1 MDGRLKPLCRNG
13 GLDDNRDSRAARPA
27 GDGSMVNRDQTPMLL
42 GIGAIVVTLSVGTC
56 STNARLAEGFENVN
70 RRFDDVNRRFD
81 DVNRRF
87 DDGFEGI
94 NQRMNDG
101 FESINRRM
109 DDGFEN
115 VNRRID
121 DANKRIDDTNQRI
134 DGLQT
139 EMREL
144 RTLFFERI
152 ASQPSSAPAD

>member
-1 MDGRLKPLCRNG
+1 
-13 GLDDNRDSRAARPA
+13 
-27 GDGSMVNRDQTPMLL
+27 MVNRDQTPMLL

-70 RRFDDVNRRFD
+70 RRFDDVNRRFE
-81 DVNRRF
+81 DVNR
-87 DDGFEGI
+87 
-94 NQRMNDG
+94 RMNDG

-121 DANKRIDDTNQRI
+121 DSNKRIDDTNQRI
-134 DGLQT
+134 DGLQI

>member
-1 MDGRLKPLCRNG
+1 
-13 GLDDNRDSRAARPA
+13 
-27 GDGSMVNRDQTPMLL
+27 MVNRDQTPMLL

-56 STNARLAEGFENVN
+56 STNTRLAEGFENVN
-70 RRFDDVNRRFD
+70 QRFDDVNQRFDDVNRRFD

-87 DDGFEGI
+87 D
-94 NQRMNDG
+94 DG

-121 DANKRIDDTNQRI
+121 DANKRIDDTNQRL
-134 DGLQT
+134 DGLQI

>member
-1 MDGRLKPLCRNG
+1 MDGRLKPLCWNG

-27 GDGSMVNRDQTPMLL
+27 GDGSMVNRDQTPVLL

-81 DVNRRF
+81 DT
-87 DDGFEGI
+87 
-94 NQRMNDG
+94 
-101 FESINRRM
+101 NRRM
-109 DDGFEN
+109 DDGFDNVNRRMDDGFDN

-121 DANKRIDDTNQRI
+121 DSNKRIDDTNQRI
-134 DGLQT
+134 DGLQI

>member
-1 MDGRLKPLCRNG
+1 
-13 GLDDNRDSRAARPA
+13 
-27 GDGSMVNRDQTPMLL
+27 MVNRDQTPMLL

-70 RRFDDVNRRFD
+70 RRFDDF
-81 DVNRRF
+81 
-87 DDGFEGI
+87 
-94 NQRMNDG
+94 
-101 FESINRRM
+101 NRRM

-115 VNRRID
+115 VNRRFD
-121 DANKRIDDTNQRI
+121 DTNKRIDDTNQRI
-134 DGLQT
+134 DGLQI

>member
-1 MDGRLKPLCRNG
+1 
-13 GLDDNRDSRAARPA
+13 
-27 GDGSMVNRDQTPMLL
+27 MVNRDQTPMLL

-70 RRFDDVNRRFD
+70 RRFDDVNRR
-81 DVNRRF
+81 
-87 DDGFEGI
+87 
-94 NQRMNDG
+94 
-101 FESINRRM
+101 M

-121 DANKRIDDTNQRI
+121 DTNQRI
-134 DGLQT
+134 NGLES